1 MTLEKLLNFF
11 YGPLRFSSSGNG
23 NNTNTNLTGVLWK
36 LQKQYYKS
44 VSKILNN
51 TLFIHN
57 VQENTCMFIKIKYII
72 QEDFIHFKAW
82 FCKYQFSSV
91 TQWCLTLHNPVD
103 CSTPG
108 FPVLHQLL
116 EFVQIHVYWVSDAIQ
131 PLCPL
136 LSPSHCL
143 QSFPASGSFQMSQ
156 FFTPGS
162 QNIAVSASASVLPM
176 NIQVDFLKD

>member
-57 VQENTCMFIKIKYII
+57 VQENTCMFIKIKYVI

-116 EFVQIHVYWVSDAIQ
+116 ELVQIHVYWVSDAIQ
-131 PLCPL
+131 PLCP

-162 QNIAVSASASVLPM
+162 QNIEVSASASVLPM